1 MRPDVCKQQISAFCS
16 ICLRGVSP
24 SDSMRFLEV
33 IMNRDEKRLNELELR
48 YMGQEKIIEELSDE
62 VALCH
67 KRLNELERQN
77 RTLSEM
83 MQNLAPTSEESPD
96 E

>member
-1 MRPDVCKQQISAFCS
+1 MSNA
-16 ICLRGVSP
+16 
-24 SDSMRFLEV
+24 E
-33 IMNRDEKRLNELELR
+33 ERLNELELR
-48 YMGQEKIIEELSDE
+48 YMGQEKLLEELSDE

-77 RTLSEM
+77 RSLKEM
-83 MQNLAPTSEESPD
+83 MQNLAPELEESPD

>member
-1 MRPDVCKQQISAFCS
+1 MSSA
-16 ICLRGVSP
+16 
-24 SDSMRFLEV
+24 E
-33 IMNRDEKRLNELELR
+33 ERLNELELR
-48 YMGQEKIIEELSDE
+48 YMGQEKLSEELSDE

-77 RTLSEM
+77 RSLKEM
-83 MQNLAPTSEESPD
+83 MQNLAPELEESPD

>member
-1 MRPDVCKQQISAFCS
+1 
-16 ICLRGVSP
+16 
-24 SDSMRFLEV
+24 
-33 IMNRDEKRLNELELR
+33 MNRDEKRLNELELR

>member
-1 MRPDVCKQQISAFCS
+1 
-16 ICLRGVSP
+16 
-24 SDSMRFLEV
+24 MRFLEAK
-33 IMNRDEKRLNELELR
+33 MNHNEERLNELELR
-48 YMGQEKIIEELSDE
+48 YMGQEQTIEELSDE

-77 RTLSEM
+77 RSLKEM
-83 MQNLAPTSEESPD
+83 VQNLAPESLESPD